1 MSKISRENLS
11 ERDRAVMD
19 SIFGHTQ
26 SGSQI
31 PYYDQEE
38 LEELKDEE
46 GELTAAVQQSI
57 KTELEAIQ
65 AAERGALEQATDMF
79 EIAIQL
85 APHRA
90 APYNNRAQ
98 VYRMQEDND
107 GELWFGFNPSAASQS
122 FFLSPSSSKTLETV
136 FAPF

>member
-1 MSKISRENLS
+1 MSKVLNRENLS
-11 ERDRAVMD
+11 ERDRNVLD
-19 SIFGHTQ
+19 SIFDPMQTG
-26 SGSQI
+26 GQI

-38 LEELKDEE
+38 LEDLKDDE
-46 GELTAAVQQSI
+46 GELTPEVQQSI

-65 AAERGALEQATDMF
+65 AAERGALEQACDLF

-98 VYRMQEDND
+98 VYRMQGDND
-107 GELWFGFNPSAASQS
+107 GE
-122 FFLSPSSSKTLETV
+122 
-136 FAPF
+136 

>member
-1 MSKISRENLS
+1 MSRVSHESLS
-11 ERDRAVMD
+11 ECDRAILD
-19 SIFGHTQ
+19 SMFSATQ
-26 SGSQI
+26 SNGQI

-38 LEELKDEE
+38 LEELKDDE
-46 GELTAAVQQSI
+46 GELTPEVQHSI

-65 AAERGALEQATDMF
+65 AAEKGALEQATDLF

-98 VYRMQEDND
+98 VYRMQGDDD
-107 GELWFGFNPSAASQS
+107 G
-122 FFLSPSSSKTLETV
+122 
-136 FAPF
+136 